1 MYSLLGEIFLIIF
14 SMNYPLMQ
22 EIFDLV
28 PLAFSDW
35 IIVLLLATTG
45 LIYSETIK
53 LINKDK

>member
-1 MYSLLGEIFLIIF
+1 V
-14 SMNYPLMQ
+14 NYPLMQ

-45 LIYSETIK
+45 FIYSEIIK
-53 LINKDK
+53 LFNKNK

>member
-1 MYSLLGEIFLIIF
+1 
-14 SMNYPLMQ
+14 MNYPPLQ

-35 IIVLLLATTG
+35 IIVILLGTSG

-53 LINKDK
+53 LINKNK